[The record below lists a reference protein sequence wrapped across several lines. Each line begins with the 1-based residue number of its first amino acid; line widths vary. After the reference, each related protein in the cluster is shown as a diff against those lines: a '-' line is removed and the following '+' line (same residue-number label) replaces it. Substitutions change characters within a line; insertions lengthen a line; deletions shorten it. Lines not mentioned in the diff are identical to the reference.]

1 MAARLAL
8 SSGGTSARLLI
19 SPTAGGTQA
28 SRGSPTSQRSSH
40 NRSCPPS
47 SGDRVGGEHVRSVFG
62 TDAVGVQAKSWREFL
77 MHKNAALVPHSLLRI
92 FPFLLRD
99 EPRIPPDLPK
109 TNNSP
114 SGGRPLALHPLKSCV
129 PPTLSRL
136 YCFAPRELART
147 RNIPRKGNA
156 KNFGSRIVQATVKER
171 RQTKES
177 NDATLYLQSIVICI

>member
-77 MHKNAALVPHSLLRI
+77 MHKNAALVPHSLLGI
-92 FPFLLRD
+92 FLFFFAMSRGSRQICPRQTTLHQEGVHSPSTLLRVAC
-99 EPRIPPDLPK
+99 
-109 TNNSP
+109 
-114 SGGRPLALHPLKSCV
+114 RPHYRA
-129 PPTLSRL
+129 
-136 YCFAPRELART
+136 
-147 RNIPRKGNA
+147 
-156 KNFGSRIVQATVKER
+156 
-171 RQTKES
+171 
-177 NDATLYLQSIVICI
+177 SIVSHRASSHGRGISRVKVMRRISVPG